1 MSILFL
7 KIFLST
13 FFLTVIFEK
22 LGHTP
27 HLLDHPIKRSA
38 HSYPIPSG
46 GGAVVVIVFLVVAT
60 SLFLNDRIPVNEYHA
75 LMGGSLIAVLGF
87 ADDVSSLSLWVRLP
101 TQFVAA
107 FWVVYSLGGVPSI
120 DFSFFQLSNSE
131 ILILLGVLA
140 LIWLLNLYNFMDGAD
155 GLAGTELIFVTSM
168 SLVFAIIAGDNL
180 VALISAIL
188 ISSIS
193 GFPSV
198 VILLIS
204 GLFIGR
210 SGLGLVEPLDL
221 GQGLETIVG
230 LLVCLVL
237 FEGGLNLKLPEG
249 NIRNTVLRISLIR
262 LFISLS
268 AGIFI
273 AHWLAG
279 LSWPVA
285 GVYSAIVLATGPTVV
300 SPLVDQIKLVSP
312 LSEVLKAEG
321 LVLEPIGAVLA
332 LLLLELILGDLHGI
346 KEVFIAL
353 MQRLG
358 GGVLIGISS
367 GWLLSEILKKIKNET
382 SFGIELQVTLG
393 FIFLVYGICEYIL
406 PESGLPASVAAGF
419 IVGKREIIDKERLDN
434 LIGELAQ
441 LAITVLFPL
450 LASDVS
456 WGELSP
462 LGWGG
467 IICVLMLMI
476 IVRPI
481 SISLATMGGELDV
494 KQRVFLSWL
503 APRGIVTAAVASLF
517 SIRLEQAGVLGAGRL
532 QGLVFLTILMTV
544 GIQGLTARPL
554 ANFLNLI
561 DKEI

>member
-1 MSILFL
+1 M
-7 KIFLST
+7 T
-13 FFLTVIFEK
+13 PER
-22 LGHTP
+22 LG
-27 HLLDHPIKRSA
+27 LLWGI
-38 HSYPIPSG
+38 
-46 GGAVVVIVFLVVAT
+46 T
-60 SLFLNDRIPVNEYHA
+60 
-75 LMGGSLIAVLGF
+75 
-87 ADDVSSLSLWVRLP
+87 
-101 TQFVAA
+101 
-107 FWVVYSLGGVPSI
+107 
-120 DFSFFQLSNSE
+120 
-131 ILILLGVLA
+131 
-140 LIWLLNLYNFMDGAD
+140 
-155 GLAGTELIFVTSM
+155 
-168 SLVFAIIAGDNL
+168 VFAGAFARL
-180 VALISAIL
+180 F
-188 ISSIS
+188 SSFT

-198 VILLIS
+198 VILLLS

-249 NIRNTVLRISLIR
+249 SIRNTVLKISLVR

-279 LSWPVA
+279 LSWQVA
-285 GVYSAIVLATGPTVV
+285 GIYSAIVLATGPTVV
-300 SPLVDQIKLVSP
+300 SPLVEQIKLASP

-321 LVLEPIGAVLA
+321 LLLEPIGAVLA
-332 LLLLELILGDLHGI
+332 LLLLELTLGDLRGI
-346 KEVFIAL
+346 NDVFIAL

-358 GGVLIGISS
+358 GGVLIGLSA
-367 GWLLSEILKKIKNET
+367 GWLLSEILKKIKNEA

-393 FIFLVYGICEYIL
+393 FIFLVYGICEYFL

-419 IVGKREIIDKERLDN
+419 IVGKREVIDKERLDN

-450 LASDVS
+450 LAADVS

-467 IICVLMLMI
+467 VVCVFMLMV

-481 SISLATMGGELDV
+481 SIWIATIGRELNLKEKIFLA
-494 KQRVFLSWL
+494 WL

-517 SIRLEQAGVLGAGRL
+517 SIRLEQAGILGAGRL

-544 GIQGLTARPL
+544 GIQGLSAKPL
-554 ANFLNLI
+554 ANRLELEQKNNLG
-561 DKEI
+561 

>member
-1 MSILFL
+1 M
-7 KIFLST
+7 T
-13 FFLTVIFEK
+13 PER
-22 LGHTP
+22 LG
-27 HLLDHPIKRSA
+27 LLWGI
-38 HSYPIPSG
+38 
-46 GGAVVVIVFLVVAT
+46 T
-60 SLFLNDRIPVNEYHA
+60 
-75 LMGGSLIAVLGF
+75 
-87 ADDVSSLSLWVRLP
+87 
-101 TQFVAA
+101 
-107 FWVVYSLGGVPSI
+107 
-120 DFSFFQLSNSE
+120 
-131 ILILLGVLA
+131 
-140 LIWLLNLYNFMDGAD
+140 
-155 GLAGTELIFVTSM
+155 
-168 SLVFAIIAGDNL
+168 VFAGAFARL
-180 VALISAIL
+180 F
-188 ISSIS
+188 SSFT

-198 VILLIS
+198 VILLLS

-249 NIRNTVLRISLIR
+249 NIRNTVLKISLVR

-279 LSWPVA
+279 LSWQVA
-285 GVYSAIVLATGPTVV
+285 GIYSAIVLATGPTVV
-300 SPLVDQIKLVSP
+300 SPLVEQIKLASP

-321 LVLEPIGAVLA
+321 LLLEPIGAVLA
-332 LLLLELILGDLHGI
+332 LLLLELTLGDLRGI
-346 KEVFIAL
+346 NDVFIAL

-358 GGVLIGISS
+358 GGVLIGLSA
-367 GWLLSEILKKIKNET
+367 GWLLSEILKKIKNEA

-393 FIFLVYGICEYIL
+393 FIFLVYGICEYFL

-419 IVGKREIIDKERLDN
+419 IVGKREVIDKERLDN

-450 LASDVS
+450 LAADVS

-467 IICVLMLMI
+467 VVCVFMLMV

-481 SISLATMGGELDV
+481 SIWIATIGRELNLKEKIFLA
-494 KQRVFLSWL
+494 WL

-517 SIRLEQAGVLGAGRL
+517 SIRLEQAGILGAGRL

-544 GIQGLTARPL
+544 GIQGLSAKPL
-554 ANFLNLI
+554 ANRLELGQKNNF
-561 DKEI
+561 D

>member
-1 MSILFL
+1 M
-7 KIFLST
+7 T
-13 FFLTVIFEK
+13 PER
-22 LGHTP
+22 LG
-27 HLLDHPIKRSA
+27 LLWGI
-38 HSYPIPSG
+38 
-46 GGAVVVIVFLVVAT
+46 T
-60 SLFLNDRIPVNEYHA
+60 
-75 LMGGSLIAVLGF
+75 
-87 ADDVSSLSLWVRLP
+87 
-101 TQFVAA
+101 
-107 FWVVYSLGGVPSI
+107 
-120 DFSFFQLSNSE
+120 
-131 ILILLGVLA
+131 
-140 LIWLLNLYNFMDGAD
+140 
-155 GLAGTELIFVTSM
+155 
-168 SLVFAIIAGDNL
+168 VFAGACARL
-180 VALISAIL
+180 F
-188 ISSIS
+188 SSFT

-198 VILLIS
+198 VILLLS

-249 NIRNTVLRISLIR
+249 NIRNTVLKISLVRI
-262 LFISLS
+262 FISLS

-279 LSWPVA
+279 LSWQVA
-285 GVYSAIVLATGPTVV
+285 GIYSAIVLATGPTVV
-300 SPLVDQIKLVSP
+300 SPLVEQIKLASP

-321 LVLEPIGAVLA
+321 LLLEPIGAVLA
-332 LLLLELILGDLHGI
+332 LLLLELTLGDLRGI
-346 KEVFIAL
+346 NDVFIAL

-358 GGVLIGISS
+358 GGVLIGLSA
-367 GWLLSEILKKIKNET
+367 GWLLSEILKKIKNEA

-393 FIFLVYGICEYIL
+393 FIFLVYGICEYFL

-419 IVGKREIIDKERLDN
+419 IVGKREVIDKERLDN

-450 LASDVS
+450 LAADVS

-467 IICVLMLMI
+467 VVCVFMLMV

-481 SISLATMGGELDV
+481 SIWIATMGRDLNLKE
-494 KQRVFLSWL
+494 KIFLAWL

-517 SIRLEQAGVLGAGRL
+517 SIRLEQAGILGAGRL

-544 GIQGLTARPL
+544 GIQGLSAKPL
-554 ANFLNLI
+554 ANRLELGQ
-561 DKEI
+561 KK

>member
-1 MSILFL
+1 M
-7 KIFLST
+7 T
-13 FFLTVIFEK
+13 PER
-22 LGHTP
+22 LG
-27 HLLDHPIKRSA
+27 LLWGI
-38 HSYPIPSG
+38 
-46 GGAVVVIVFLVVAT
+46 T
-60 SLFLNDRIPVNEYHA
+60 
-75 LMGGSLIAVLGF
+75 
-87 ADDVSSLSLWVRLP
+87 
-101 TQFVAA
+101 
-107 FWVVYSLGGVPSI
+107 
-120 DFSFFQLSNSE
+120 
-131 ILILLGVLA
+131 
-140 LIWLLNLYNFMDGAD
+140 
-155 GLAGTELIFVTSM
+155 
-168 SLVFAIIAGDNL
+168 VFAGACARL
-180 VALISAIL
+180 F
-188 ISSIS
+188 SSFT

-198 VILLIS
+198 VILLLS

-249 NIRNTVLRISLIR
+249 NIRNTVLKISLVR

-279 LSWPVA
+279 LSWQVA
-285 GVYSAIVLATGPTVV
+285 GIYSAIVLATGPTVV
-300 SPLVDQIKLVSP
+300 SPLVEQIKLASP

-321 LVLEPIGAVLA
+321 LLLEPIGAVLA
-332 LLLLELILGDLHGI
+332 LLLLELTLGDLRGI
-346 KEVFIAL
+346 NDVFIAL

-358 GGVLIGISS
+358 GGVLIGLSA
-367 GWLLSEILKKIKNET
+367 GWLLSEILKKIKNEA

-393 FIFLVYGICEYIL
+393 FIFLVYGICEYFL

-419 IVGKREIIDKERLDN
+419 IVGKREVIDKERLDN

-450 LASDVS
+450 LAADVS

-467 IICVLMLMI
+467 VVCVFMLMV

-481 SISLATMGGELDV
+481 SIWIATIGRDLNLKEKIFLA
-494 KQRVFLSWL
+494 WL

-517 SIRLEQAGVLGAGRL
+517 SIRLEQAGILGAGRL

-544 GIQGLTARPL
+544 GIQGLSAKPL
-554 ANFLNLI
+554 ANRLELGQ
-561 DKEI
+561 KK

>member
-1 MSILFL
+1 M
-7 KIFLST
+7 T
-13 FFLTVIFEK
+13 PER
-22 LGHTP
+22 LG
-27 HLLDHPIKRSA
+27 LLWGI
-38 HSYPIPSG
+38 
-46 GGAVVVIVFLVVAT
+46 T
-60 SLFLNDRIPVNEYHA
+60 
-75 LMGGSLIAVLGF
+75 
-87 ADDVSSLSLWVRLP
+87 
-101 TQFVAA
+101 
-107 FWVVYSLGGVPSI
+107 
-120 DFSFFQLSNSE
+120 
-131 ILILLGVLA
+131 
-140 LIWLLNLYNFMDGAD
+140 
-155 GLAGTELIFVTSM
+155 
-168 SLVFAIIAGDNL
+168 VFAGACARL
-180 VALISAIL
+180 F
-188 ISSIS
+188 SSFT

-198 VILLIS
+198 VILLLS

-249 NIRNTVLRISLIR
+249 NIRNTVLKISLVR

-273 AHWLAG
+273 AHLLAG
-279 LSWPVA
+279 LSWQVA
-285 GVYSAIVLATGPTVV
+285 GIYSAIVLATGPTVV
-300 SPLVDQIKLVSP
+300 TPLVEQIKLASP

-321 LVLEPIGAVLA
+321 LLLEPIGAVLA
-332 LLLLELILGDLHGI
+332 LLLLELALGDLRGI
-346 KEVFIAL
+346 NDVFIAL

-358 GGVLIGISS
+358 GGVLIGLSA
-367 GWLLSEILKKIKNET
+367 GWLLSEILKKIKNEA
-382 SFGIELQVTLG
+382 SFGTELQVTLG
-393 FIFLVYGICEYIL
+393 FIFLVYGICEYFL

-419 IVGKREIIDKERLDN
+419 IVGKRQVIDKERLDN

-450 LASDVS
+450 LAADVS

-467 IICVLMLMI
+467 VVCVFMLMV

-481 SISLATMGGELDV
+481 SIWIATMGRDLNLKE
-494 KQRVFLSWL
+494 KIFLAWL

-517 SIRLEQAGVLGAGRL
+517 SIRLEQAGILGAGRL

-544 GIQGLTARPL
+544 GIQGLSAKPL
-554 ANFLNLI
+554 ANRLELGQKNNF
-561 DKEI
+561 D

>member
-1 MSILFL
+1 M
-7 KIFLST
+7 T
-13 FFLTVIFEK
+13 PER
-22 LGHTP
+22 LG
-27 HLLDHPIKRSA
+27 LLWGI
-38 HSYPIPSG
+38 
-46 GGAVVVIVFLVVAT
+46 T
-60 SLFLNDRIPVNEYHA
+60 
-75 LMGGSLIAVLGF
+75 
-87 ADDVSSLSLWVRLP
+87 
-101 TQFVAA
+101 
-107 FWVVYSLGGVPSI
+107 
-120 DFSFFQLSNSE
+120 
-131 ILILLGVLA
+131 
-140 LIWLLNLYNFMDGAD
+140 
-155 GLAGTELIFVTSM
+155 
-168 SLVFAIIAGDNL
+168 VFAGAC
-180 VALISAIL
+180 ARL
-188 ISSIS
+188 ISSFS

-210 SGLGLVEPLDL
+210 SGFGLVEPLDL

-367 GWLLSEILKKIKNET
+367 GWLLSEILKKIKNEA

-441 LAITVLFPL
+441 LSITVLFPL

-494 KQRVFLSWL
+494 KQKVFLSWL

-532 QGLVFLTILMTV
+532 QGLVFLTISMTV

-561 DKEI
+561 EKEI

>member
-1 MSILFL
+1 M
-7 KIFLST
+7 T
-13 FFLTVIFEK
+13 PER
-22 LGHTP
+22 LG
-27 HLLDHPIKRSA
+27 LLWGI
-38 HSYPIPSG
+38 
-46 GGAVVVIVFLVVAT
+46 T
-60 SLFLNDRIPVNEYHA
+60 
-75 LMGGSLIAVLGF
+75 
-87 ADDVSSLSLWVRLP
+87 
-101 TQFVAA
+101 
-107 FWVVYSLGGVPSI
+107 
-120 DFSFFQLSNSE
+120 
-131 ILILLGVLA
+131 
-140 LIWLLNLYNFMDGAD
+140 
-155 GLAGTELIFVTSM
+155 
-168 SLVFAIIAGDNL
+168 VFAGAC
-180 VALISAIL
+180 ARL
-188 ISSIS
+188 ISSVS

-393 FIFLVYGICEYIL
+393 VIFLVYGICEYIL

-467 IICVLMLMI
+467 IICVLMLML

-481 SISLATMGGELDV
+481 SISLATMGGELDL
-494 KQRVFLSWL
+494 KQRLFLSWL

-554 ANFLNLI
+554 ASFLNLT

>member
-1 MSILFL
+1 MTPERLGLLWGI
-7 KIFLST
+7 
-13 FFLTVIFEK
+13 TVF
-22 LGHTP
+22 
-27 HLLDHPIKRSA
+27 
-38 HSYPIPSG
+38 SG
-46 GGAVVVIVFLVVAT
+46 A
-60 SLFLNDRIPVNEYHA
+60 
-75 LMGGSLIAVLGF
+75 F
-87 ADDVSSLSLWVRLP
+87 AR
-101 TQFVAA
+101 
-107 FWVVYSLGGVPSI
+107 
-120 DFSFFQLSNSE
+120 
-131 ILILLGVLA
+131 
-140 LIWLLNLYNFMDGAD
+140 
-155 GLAGTELIFVTSM
+155 
-168 SLVFAIIAGDNL
+168 
-180 VALISAIL
+180 L

-198 VILLIS
+198 VILLLS

-221 GQGLETIVG
+221 GEGLETIVG

-249 NIRNTVLRISLIR
+249 NIRNTVLKISLIR
-262 LFISLS
+262 LLISLS
-268 AGIFI
+268 AGIII

-279 LSWPVA
+279 LSWQVA

-300 SPLVDQIKLVSP
+300 SPLVEQIKLSSP

-332 LLLLELILGDLHGI
+332 LLLLEFILGDLHGI
-346 KEVFIAL
+346 QEVFIAL

-358 GGVLIGISS
+358 GGILIGLSS
-367 GWLLSEILKKIKNET
+367 GWLLSEILKKIKNEA

-393 FIFLVYGICEYIL
+393 FIFLVYGICEYFL
-406 PESGLPASVAAGF
+406 PESGLPASVASGF
-419 IVGKREIIDKERLDN
+419 IVGKREIIDKEKLDN

-467 IICVLMLMI
+467 LVCVFMMMV

-481 SISLATMGGELDV
+481 SISIATIGRDLELKEKIFLA
-494 KQRVFLSWL
+494 WL

-554 ANFLNLI
+554 ANFLGLTEKKI
-561 DKEI
+561 

>member
-1 MSILFL
+1 M
-7 KIFLST
+7 T
-13 FFLTVIFEK
+13 PER
-22 LGHTP
+22 LG
-27 HLLDHPIKRSA
+27 LLWGI
-38 HSYPIPSG
+38 
-46 GGAVVVIVFLVVAT
+46 T
-60 SLFLNDRIPVNEYHA
+60 
-75 LMGGSLIAVLGF
+75 
-87 ADDVSSLSLWVRLP
+87 
-101 TQFVAA
+101 
-107 FWVVYSLGGVPSI
+107 
-120 DFSFFQLSNSE
+120 
-131 ILILLGVLA
+131 
-140 LIWLLNLYNFMDGAD
+140 
-155 GLAGTELIFVTSM
+155 
-168 SLVFAIIAGDNL
+168 VFAGACARL
-180 VALISAIL
+180 F
-188 ISSIS
+188 SSFT

-198 VILLIS
+198 VILLLS

-249 NIRNTVLRISLIR
+249 NIRNTVLKISLVR

-268 AGIFI
+268 VGIFI

-279 LSWPVA
+279 LSWQVA
-285 GVYSAIVLATGPTVV
+285 GIYSAIVLATGPTVV
-300 SPLVDQIKLVSP
+300 SPLVEQIKLASP

-321 LVLEPIGAVLA
+321 LLLEPIGAVLA
-332 LLLLELILGDLHGI
+332 LLLLELTLGDLRGI
-346 KEVFIAL
+346 NDVFIAL

-358 GGVLIGISS
+358 GGVFIGLSA
-367 GWLLSEILKKIKNET
+367 GWLLSEIFKKIKTEA

-393 FIFLVYGICEYIL
+393 FIFLVYGICEYFL

-419 IVGKREIIDKERLDN
+419 VVGKREVVDKERLDN

-450 LASDVS
+450 LAADVS

-467 IICVLMLMI
+467 VVCVLMLMV

-481 SISLATMGGELDV
+481 SIWIATTGRELNFKEKIFLA
-494 KQRVFLSWL
+494 WL

-517 SIRLEQAGVLGAGRL
+517 SIRLEQAGILGAGRL

-544 GIQGLTARPL
+544 GIQGLSAKPL
-554 ANFLNLI
+554 ANRLELGQKNNS
-561 DKEI
+561 D

>member
-1 MSILFL
+1 MTPERLGLLWGI
-7 KIFLST
+7 
-13 FFLTVIFEK
+13 TVF
-22 LGHTP
+22 
-27 HLLDHPIKRSA
+27 
-38 HSYPIPSG
+38 SG
-46 GGAVVVIVFLVVAT
+46 A
-60 SLFLNDRIPVNEYHA
+60 
-75 LMGGSLIAVLGF
+75 IA
-87 ADDVSSLSLWVRLP
+87 R
-101 TQFVAA
+101 
-107 FWVVYSLGGVPSI
+107 
-120 DFSFFQLSNSE
+120 
-131 ILILLGVLA
+131 
-140 LIWLLNLYNFMDGAD
+140 
-155 GLAGTELIFVTSM
+155 
-168 SLVFAIIAGDNL
+168 
-180 VALISAIL
+180 L
-188 ISSIS
+188 ISSVS

-198 VILLIS
+198 VILLLS

-300 SPLVDQIKLVSP
+300 SPLVDQIKLISP

-367 GWLLSEILKKIKNET
+367 GWLLSEILKKIKNEA

-419 IVGKREIIDKERLDN
+419 IVGKREIIDKKKLDD

-494 KQRVFLSWL
+494 KQRLFLSWL

-532 QGLVFLTILMTV
+532 QGLVFLTILLTV

-561 DKEI
+561 DKEM

>member
-1 MSILFL
+1 M
-7 KIFLST
+7 T
-13 FFLTVIFEK
+13 PER
-22 LGHTP
+22 LG
-27 HLLDHPIKRSA
+27 LLWGI
-38 HSYPIPSG
+38 
-46 GGAVVVIVFLVVAT
+46 T
-60 SLFLNDRIPVNEYHA
+60 
-75 LMGGSLIAVLGF
+75 
-87 ADDVSSLSLWVRLP
+87 
-101 TQFVAA
+101 
-107 FWVVYSLGGVPSI
+107 
-120 DFSFFQLSNSE
+120 
-131 ILILLGVLA
+131 
-140 LIWLLNLYNFMDGAD
+140 
-155 GLAGTELIFVTSM
+155 
-168 SLVFAIIAGDNL
+168 VFAGACARL
-180 VALISAIL
+180 F
-188 ISSIS
+188 SSFT

-198 VILLIS
+198 VILLLS
-204 GLFIGR
+204 GLLIGR

-249 NIRNTVLRISLIR
+249 NIRNTVLKISLVR

-279 LSWPVA
+279 LSWQVA
-285 GVYSAIVLATGPTVV
+285 GIYSAIVLATGPTVV
-300 SPLVDQIKLVSP
+300 SPLVEQIKLASP

-321 LVLEPIGAVLA
+321 LLLEPIGAVLA
-332 LLLLELILGDLHGI
+332 LLLLELTLGDLRGI
-346 KEVFIAL
+346 NDVFIAL

-358 GGVLIGISS
+358 GGVLIGLSA
-367 GWLLSEILKKIKNET
+367 GWLLSETLKKLKNEA

-393 FIFLVYGICEYIL
+393 FIFLVYGICEYFL

-419 IVGKREIIDKERLDN
+419 IVGKREVIDKERLDN

-450 LASDVS
+450 LAADVS

-467 IICVLMLMI
+467 VVCVFMLMV

-481 SISLATMGGELDV
+481 SIWIATMGRDLDL
-494 KQRVFLSWL
+494 KEKIFLAWL

-517 SIRLEQAGVLGAGRL
+517 SIRLEQAGILGAGRL

-544 GIQGLTARPL
+544 GIQGLSAKPL
-554 ANFLNLI
+554 VNRLKLSQKNNF
-561 DKEI
+561 D

>member
-1 MSILFL
+1 M
-7 KIFLST
+7 
-13 FFLTVIFEK
+13 
-22 LGHTP
+22 TP
-27 HLLDHPIKRSA
+27 
-38 HSYPIPSG
+38 
-46 GGAVVVIVFLVVAT
+46 
-60 SLFLNDRIPVNEYHA
+60 E
-75 LMGGSLIAVLGF
+75 
-87 ADDVSSLSLWVRLP
+87 
-101 TQFVAA
+101 
-107 FWVVYSLGGVPSI
+107 SLG
-120 DFSFFQLSNSE
+120 
-131 ILILLGVLA
+131 LLWG
-140 LIWLLNLYNFMDGAD
+140 I
-155 GLAGTELIFVTSM
+155 T
-168 SLVFAIIAGDNL
+168 VFAGAC
-180 VALISAIL
+180 ARL

-198 VILLIS
+198 VILLLS

-210 SGLGLVEPLDL
+210 SGLGFVEPLDL

-249 NIRNTVLRISLIR
+249 SIRNTVLKISLIR

-332 LLLLELILGDLHGI
+332 LLLLEFILGDLHGI

-358 GGVLIGISS
+358 GGVLIGLST
-367 GWLLSEILKKIKNET
+367 GWLLSEILKKIKNEA

-393 FIFLVYGICEYIL
+393 FIFLIYGICEYFL

-419 IVGKREIIDKERLDN
+419 VVGKREIIDKERLDN

-467 IICVLMLMI
+467 IICVLMLML

-481 SISLATMGGELDV
+481 SISFATMGRELDI
-494 KQRVFLSWL
+494 KQRVFLAWL

-554 ANFLNLI
+554 ANFLDLI
-561 DKEI
+561 EKKV

>member
-1 MSILFL
+1 MTPERLGLLWGITVFSGACARLF
-7 KIFLST
+7 
-13 FFLTVIFEK
+13 
-22 LGHTP
+22 
-27 HLLDHPIKRSA
+27 
-38 HSYPIPSG
+38 
-46 GGAVVVIVFLVVAT
+46 
-60 SLFLNDRIPVNEYHA
+60 
-75 LMGGSLIAVLGF
+75 
-87 ADDVSSLSLWVRLP
+87 SSF
-101 TQFVAA
+101 T
-107 FWVVYSLGGVPSI
+107 
-120 DFSFFQLSNSE
+120 
-131 ILILLGVLA
+131 
-140 LIWLLNLYNFMDGAD
+140 
-155 GLAGTELIFVTSM
+155 
-168 SLVFAIIAGDNL
+168 
-180 VALISAIL
+180 
-188 ISSIS
+188 

-198 VILLIS
+198 VILLLS
-204 GLFIGR
+204 GLFVGR

-249 NIRNTVLRISLIR
+249 NIRNTVLKISLVR

-279 LSWPVA
+279 LSWQVA
-285 GVYSAIVLATGPTVV
+285 GIYSAIVLATGPTVV
-300 SPLVDQIKLVSP
+300 SPLVEQIKLASP

-321 LVLEPIGAVLA
+321 LLLEPIGAVLA
-332 LLLLELILGDLHGI
+332 LLLLELTLGDLRGI
-346 KEVFIAL
+346 NDVFIAL

-358 GGVLIGISS
+358 GGVLIGLSA
-367 GWLLSEILKKIKNET
+367 GWLLSEILKKIKNEA

-393 FIFLVYGICEYIL
+393 FIFLVYGICEYFL

-419 IVGKREIIDKERLDN
+419 IVGKREVIDKERLDN

-450 LASDVS
+450 LAADVS

-467 IICVLMLMI
+467 VVCVFMLMV

-481 SISLATMGGELDV
+481 SIWIATMGRELNL
-494 KQRVFLSWL
+494 KEKIFLAWL

-517 SIRLEQAGVLGAGRL
+517 SIRLEQAGILGAGRL

-544 GIQGLTARPL
+544 GIQGLSAKPL
-554 ANFLNLI
+554 VNRLKLGQKNNF
-561 DKEI
+561 D

>member
-1 MSILFL
+1 M
-7 KIFLST
+7 T
-13 FFLTVIFEK
+13 PER
-22 LGHTP
+22 LG
-27 HLLDHPIKRSA
+27 LLWGI
-38 HSYPIPSG
+38 
-46 GGAVVVIVFLVVAT
+46 T
-60 SLFLNDRIPVNEYHA
+60 
-75 LMGGSLIAVLGF
+75 
-87 ADDVSSLSLWVRLP
+87 
-101 TQFVAA
+101 
-107 FWVVYSLGGVPSI
+107 
-120 DFSFFQLSNSE
+120 
-131 ILILLGVLA
+131 
-140 LIWLLNLYNFMDGAD
+140 
-155 GLAGTELIFVTSM
+155 
-168 SLVFAIIAGDNL
+168 VFAGAC
-180 VALISAIL
+180 ARL
-188 ISSIS
+188 ISSVS

-367 GWLLSEILKKIKNET
+367 GWLLSEILKKIKNEA

-517 SIRLEQAGVLGAGRL
+517 SIRLEQAGVLGAGRF

>member
-1 MSILFL
+1 M
-7 KIFLST
+7 T
-13 FFLTVIFEK
+13 PER
-22 LGHTP
+22 LG
-27 HLLDHPIKRSA
+27 LLWGI
-38 HSYPIPSG
+38 
-46 GGAVVVIVFLVVAT
+46 T
-60 SLFLNDRIPVNEYHA
+60 
-75 LMGGSLIAVLGF
+75 
-87 ADDVSSLSLWVRLP
+87 
-101 TQFVAA
+101 
-107 FWVVYSLGGVPSI
+107 
-120 DFSFFQLSNSE
+120 
-131 ILILLGVLA
+131 
-140 LIWLLNLYNFMDGAD
+140 
-155 GLAGTELIFVTSM
+155 
-168 SLVFAIIAGDNL
+168 VFAGACARL
-180 VALISAIL
+180 F
-188 ISSIS
+188 SSFT

-198 VILLIS
+198 VILLLS

-249 NIRNTVLRISLIR
+249 NIRNTVLKISLVR

-279 LSWPVA
+279 LSWQVA
-285 GVYSAIVLATGPTVV
+285 GIYSAIVLATGPTVV
-300 SPLVDQIKLVSP
+300 SPLVEQIKLASP

-321 LVLEPIGAVLA
+321 LLLEPIGAVLA
-332 LLLLELILGDLHGI
+332 LLLLELTLGDLRGI
-346 KEVFIAL
+346 NDVFIAL

-358 GGVLIGISS
+358 GGVLIGLSA
-367 GWLLSEILKKIKNET
+367 GWLLSEILKKIKNEA

-393 FIFLVYGICEYIL
+393 FIFLVYGICEYFL

-419 IVGKREIIDKERLDN
+419 IVGKREVIDKERLDN

-450 LASDVS
+450 LAADVS

-467 IICVLMLMI
+467 VVCVFMLMV

-481 SISLATMGGELDV
+481 SIWIATMGRDLNLKE
-494 KQRVFLSWL
+494 KIFLAWL

-517 SIRLEQAGVLGAGRL
+517 SIRLEQAGILGAGRL

-544 GIQGLTARPL
+544 GIQGLSAKPL
-554 ANFLNLI
+554 ANSLELGQKNNL
-561 DKEI
+561 D

>member
-1 MSILFL
+1 M
-7 KIFLST
+7 T
-13 FFLTVIFEK
+13 PER
-22 LGHTP
+22 LG
-27 HLLDHPIKRSA
+27 LLWGI
-38 HSYPIPSG
+38 
-46 GGAVVVIVFLVVAT
+46 T
-60 SLFLNDRIPVNEYHA
+60 
-75 LMGGSLIAVLGF
+75 
-87 ADDVSSLSLWVRLP
+87 
-101 TQFVAA
+101 
-107 FWVVYSLGGVPSI
+107 
-120 DFSFFQLSNSE
+120 
-131 ILILLGVLA
+131 
-140 LIWLLNLYNFMDGAD
+140 
-155 GLAGTELIFVTSM
+155 
-168 SLVFAIIAGDNL
+168 VFAGACARL
-180 VALISAIL
+180 F
-188 ISSIS
+188 SSFT

-198 VILLIS
+198 VILLLS

-249 NIRNTVLRISLIR
+249 NIRNTVLKISLVR

-279 LSWPVA
+279 LSWQVA
-285 GVYSAIVLATGPTVV
+285 GIYSAIVLATGPTVV
-300 SPLVDQIKLVSP
+300 SPLVEQIKLASP

-321 LVLEPIGAVLA
+321 LLLEPIGAVLA
-332 LLLLELILGDLHGI
+332 LLLLELTLGDLRGI
-346 KEVFIAL
+346 NDVFIAL

-358 GGVLIGISS
+358 GGVLIGLSA
-367 GWLLSEILKKIKNET
+367 GWLLSEILKKIKNEA

-393 FIFLVYGICEYIL
+393 FIFLVYGICEYFL

-419 IVGKREIIDKERLDN
+419 IVGKREVIDKERLDN

-450 LASDVS
+450 LAADVS

-467 IICVLMLMI
+467 VVCVFMLMV

-481 SISLATMGGELDV
+481 SIWIATIGRDLNLKEKIFLA
-494 KQRVFLSWL
+494 WL

-517 SIRLEQAGVLGAGRL
+517 SIRLEQAGILGAGRL

-544 GIQGLTARPL
+544 GIQGLSAKPL
-554 ANFLNLI
+554 ANRLELGQKNNL
-561 DKEI
+561 D

>member
-1 MSILFL
+1 M
-7 KIFLST
+7 T
-13 FFLTVIFEK
+13 PER
-22 LGHTP
+22 LG
-27 HLLDHPIKRSA
+27 LLWGI
-38 HSYPIPSG
+38 
-46 GGAVVVIVFLVVAT
+46 T
-60 SLFLNDRIPVNEYHA
+60 
-75 LMGGSLIAVLGF
+75 
-87 ADDVSSLSLWVRLP
+87 
-101 TQFVAA
+101 
-107 FWVVYSLGGVPSI
+107 
-120 DFSFFQLSNSE
+120 
-131 ILILLGVLA
+131 
-140 LIWLLNLYNFMDGAD
+140 
-155 GLAGTELIFVTSM
+155 
-168 SLVFAIIAGDNL
+168 VFAGACARL
-180 VALISAIL
+180 F
-188 ISSIS
+188 SSFT

-198 VILLIS
+198 VILLLS
-204 GLFIGR
+204 GLLIGR

-249 NIRNTVLRISLIR
+249 NIRNTVLKISLVR

-279 LSWPVA
+279 LSWKVA
-285 GVYSAIVLATGPTVV
+285 GIYSAIVLATGPTVV
-300 SPLVDQIKLVSP
+300 SPLVEQIKLASP

-321 LVLEPIGAVLA
+321 LLLEPIGAVLA
-332 LLLLELILGDLHGI
+332 LLLLELTLGDLRGI
-346 KEVFIAL
+346 NDVFIAL

-358 GGVLIGISS
+358 GGVLIGLSA
-367 GWLLSEILKKIKNET
+367 GWLLSEILKKIKNEA

-393 FIFLVYGICEYIL
+393 FIFLVYGICEYFL

-419 IVGKREIIDKERLDN
+419 IVGKREVIDKERLDN

-450 LASDVS
+450 LAADVS

-467 IICVLMLMI
+467 VVCVFMLMV

-481 SISLATMGGELDV
+481 SIWIATTGRELNL
-494 KQRVFLSWL
+494 KEKIFLDWL

-517 SIRLEQAGVLGAGRL
+517 SIRLEQAGILGAGRL
-532 QGLVFLTILMTV
+532 QGLVFLTILLTV
-544 GIQGLTARPL
+544 GIQGLSAKPL
-554 ANFLNLI
+554 ANRLELGQKNNL
-561 DKEI
+561 D

>member
-1 MSILFL
+1 M
-7 KIFLST
+7 T
-13 FFLTVIFEK
+13 PER
-22 LGHTP
+22 LG
-27 HLLDHPIKRSA
+27 LLWGI
-38 HSYPIPSG
+38 
-46 GGAVVVIVFLVVAT
+46 T
-60 SLFLNDRIPVNEYHA
+60 
-75 LMGGSLIAVLGF
+75 
-87 ADDVSSLSLWVRLP
+87 
-101 TQFVAA
+101 
-107 FWVVYSLGGVPSI
+107 
-120 DFSFFQLSNSE
+120 
-131 ILILLGVLA
+131 
-140 LIWLLNLYNFMDGAD
+140 
-155 GLAGTELIFVTSM
+155 
-168 SLVFAIIAGDNL
+168 VFAGACARL
-180 VALISAIL
+180 F
-188 ISSIS
+188 SSFT

-198 VILLIS
+198 VILLLS
-204 GLFIGR
+204 GLLIGR

-249 NIRNTVLRISLIR
+249 NIRNTVLKISLVR

-279 LSWPVA
+279 LSWQVA
-285 GVYSAIVLATGPTVV
+285 GIYSAIVLATGPTVV
-300 SPLVDQIKLVSP
+300 SPLVEQIKLASP

-321 LVLEPIGAVLA
+321 LLLEPIGAVLA
-332 LLLLELILGDLHGI
+332 LLLLELTLGDLRGI
-346 KEVFIAL
+346 NDVFIAL

-358 GGVLIGISS
+358 GGVLIGLSA
-367 GWLLSEILKKIKNET
+367 GWLLSEILKKIKNEA

-393 FIFLVYGICEYIL
+393 FIFLVYGICEYFL

-419 IVGKREIIDKERLDN
+419 IVGKREVIDKERLDN

-450 LASDVS
+450 LAADVS
-456 WGELSP
+456 WAELSP

-467 IICVLMLMI
+467 VVCVFMLMV

-481 SISLATMGGELDV
+481 SIWIATLGRELNLKEKIFLA
-494 KQRVFLSWL
+494 WL

-517 SIRLEQAGVLGAGRL
+517 SIRLEQAGILGAGRL

-544 GIQGLTARPL
+544 GIQGLSAKPL
-554 ANFLNLI
+554 VNRLELGQKNNF
-561 DKEI
+561 D

>member
-1 MSILFL
+1 MTPERLGLLWGI
-7 KIFLST
+7 
-13 FFLTVIFEK
+13 TVF
-22 LGHTP
+22 
-27 HLLDHPIKRSA
+27 
-38 HSYPIPSG
+38 SG
-46 GGAVVVIVFLVVAT
+46 A
-60 SLFLNDRIPVNEYHA
+60 
-75 LMGGSLIAVLGF
+75 F
-87 ADDVSSLSLWVRLP
+87 AR
-101 TQFVAA
+101 
-107 FWVVYSLGGVPSI
+107 
-120 DFSFFQLSNSE
+120 
-131 ILILLGVLA
+131 
-140 LIWLLNLYNFMDGAD
+140 
-155 GLAGTELIFVTSM
+155 
-168 SLVFAIIAGDNL
+168 
-180 VALISAIL
+180 L

-198 VILLIS
+198 VILLLS

-249 NIRNTVLRISLIR
+249 NIRNTVLKISLTR
-262 LFISLS
+262 LLISLS
-268 AGIFI
+268 AGIII

-279 LSWPVA
+279 LSWQVA

-300 SPLVDQIKLVSP
+300 SPLVEQIKLSSP

-332 LLLLELILGDLHGI
+332 LLLLEFILGDLHGI
-346 KEVFIAL
+346 QEVFIAL

-358 GGVLIGISS
+358 GGILIGLSS
-367 GWLLSEILKKIKNET
+367 GWLLSEILKKIKNEA
-382 SFGIELQVTLG
+382 SFGTELQVTLG
-393 FIFLVYGICEYIL
+393 FIFLVYGICEYFL
-406 PESGLPASVAAGF
+406 PESGLPASVASGF
-419 IVGKREIIDKERLDN
+419 IVGKREIIDKEKLDN

-467 IICVLMLMI
+467 LVCVFMMMV

-481 SISLATMGGELDV
+481 SISIATIGKDLELNEKIFLA
-494 KQRVFLSWL
+494 WL

-554 ANFLNLI
+554 ANFLGLTEKKI
-561 DKEI
+561 

>member
-1 MSILFL
+1 M
-7 KIFLST
+7 T
-13 FFLTVIFEK
+13 PER
-22 LGHTP
+22 LG
-27 HLLDHPIKRSA
+27 LL
-38 HSYPIPSG
+38 
-46 GGAVVVIVFLVVAT
+46 
-60 SLFLNDRIPVNEYHA
+60 
-75 LMGGSLIAVLGF
+75 
-87 ADDVSSLSLWVRLP
+87 W
-101 TQFVAA
+101 
-107 FWVVYSLGGVPSI
+107 GV
-120 DFSFFQLSNSE
+120 
-131 ILILLGVLA
+131 
-140 LIWLLNLYNFMDGAD
+140 
-155 GLAGTELIFVTSM
+155 T
-168 SLVFAIIAGDNL
+168 VFAGACARL
-180 VALISAIL
+180 F
-188 ISSIS
+188 SSFT

-198 VILLIS
+198 VILLLS

-210 SGLGLVEPLDL
+210 SGLGLVEPLDI

-249 NIRNTVLRISLIR
+249 NIRNTVLKISLVR

-279 LSWPVA
+279 LSWQVA
-285 GVYSAIVLATGPTVV
+285 GIYSAIVLATGPTVV
-300 SPLVDQIKLVSP
+300 SPLVEQIKLDSP

-321 LVLEPIGAVLA
+321 LLLEPIGAVLA
-332 LLLLELILGDLHGI
+332 LLLLELTLGDLRGI
-346 KEVFIAL
+346 NDVFIAL

-358 GGVLIGISS
+358 GGVLIGLSS
-367 GWLLSEILKKIKNET
+367 GWLLSEILKKIKNEA

-393 FIFLVYGICEYIL
+393 FIFLVYGVCEYFL

-419 IVGKREIIDKERLDN
+419 IVGKREVIDKERLDN

-450 LASDVS
+450 LAADVS

-467 IICVLMLMI
+467 VVCVFMLMV

-481 SISLATMGGELDV
+481 SIWIATIGRELNLKEKIFLA
-494 KQRVFLSWL
+494 WL

-517 SIRLEQAGVLGAGRL
+517 SIRLEQAGILGAGRL

-544 GIQGLTARPL
+544 GIQGLSAKPL
-554 ANFLNLI
+554 ANRLELGQKN
-561 DKEI
+561 D

>member
-1 MSILFL
+1 M
-7 KIFLST
+7 T
-13 FFLTVIFEK
+13 PER
-22 LGHTP
+22 LG
-27 HLLDHPIKRSA
+27 LLWGI
-38 HSYPIPSG
+38 
-46 GGAVVVIVFLVVAT
+46 T
-60 SLFLNDRIPVNEYHA
+60 
-75 LMGGSLIAVLGF
+75 
-87 ADDVSSLSLWVRLP
+87 
-101 TQFVAA
+101 
-107 FWVVYSLGGVPSI
+107 
-120 DFSFFQLSNSE
+120 
-131 ILILLGVLA
+131 
-140 LIWLLNLYNFMDGAD
+140 
-155 GLAGTELIFVTSM
+155 
-168 SLVFAIIAGDNL
+168 VFAGACARL
-180 VALISAIL
+180 F
-188 ISSIS
+188 SSFT

-198 VILLIS
+198 VILLLS

-249 NIRNTVLRISLIR
+249 NIRNTVLKISLVR

-279 LSWPVA
+279 LSWQVA
-285 GVYSAIVLATGPTVV
+285 GIYSAIVLATGPTVV
-300 SPLVDQIKLVSP
+300 SPLVEQIKLASP

-321 LVLEPIGAVLA
+321 LLLEPIGAVLA
-332 LLLLELILGDLHGI
+332 LLLLELTLGDLRGI
-346 KEVFIAL
+346 NDVFIAL

-358 GGVLIGISS
+358 GGVLIGLSA
-367 GWLLSEILKKIKNET
+367 GWLLSEILKKIKNEA

-393 FIFLVYGICEYIL
+393 FIFLVYGICEYFL

-419 IVGKREIIDKERLDN
+419 IVGKREVIDKERLDN

-450 LASDVS
+450 LAADVS

-467 IICVLMLMI
+467 VICVFMLMV

-481 SISLATMGGELDV
+481 SIWIATIGRELNFKEKIFLA
-494 KQRVFLSWL
+494 WL
-503 APRGIVTAAVASLF
+503 APRGIVTAAVAPLF
-517 SIRLEQAGVLGAGRL
+517 SIRLEQAGILGAGRL

-544 GIQGLTARPL
+544 GIQGLSAKPL
-554 ANFLNLI
+554 ASRLELEQKNNLG
-561 DKEI
+561 

>member
-1 MSILFL
+1 M
-7 KIFLST
+7 T
-13 FFLTVIFEK
+13 PER
-22 LGHTP
+22 LG
-27 HLLDHPIKRSA
+27 LLWGI
-38 HSYPIPSG
+38 
-46 GGAVVVIVFLVVAT
+46 T
-60 SLFLNDRIPVNEYHA
+60 
-75 LMGGSLIAVLGF
+75 
-87 ADDVSSLSLWVRLP
+87 
-101 TQFVAA
+101 
-107 FWVVYSLGGVPSI
+107 
-120 DFSFFQLSNSE
+120 
-131 ILILLGVLA
+131 
-140 LIWLLNLYNFMDGAD
+140 
-155 GLAGTELIFVTSM
+155 
-168 SLVFAIIAGDNL
+168 VFAGAC
-180 VALISAIL
+180 ARL
-188 ISSIS
+188 ISSVS

-249 NIRNTVLRISLIR
+249 NIRNTVLKISLIR

-279 LSWPVA
+279 LSWSVA

-367 GWLLSEILKKIKNET
+367 GWLLSEILKKIKNEA

-406 PESGLPASVAAGF
+406 PESGLPASVASGF

-441 LAITVLFPL
+441 LSITVLFPL

-467 IICVLMLMI
+467 VICVLMLMI

>member
-1 MSILFL
+1 M
-7 KIFLST
+7 T
-13 FFLTVIFEK
+13 PER
-22 LGHTP
+22 LG
-27 HLLDHPIKRSA
+27 LLWGI
-38 HSYPIPSG
+38 
-46 GGAVVVIVFLVVAT
+46 T
-60 SLFLNDRIPVNEYHA
+60 
-75 LMGGSLIAVLGF
+75 
-87 ADDVSSLSLWVRLP
+87 
-101 TQFVAA
+101 
-107 FWVVYSLGGVPSI
+107 
-120 DFSFFQLSNSE
+120 
-131 ILILLGVLA
+131 
-140 LIWLLNLYNFMDGAD
+140 
-155 GLAGTELIFVTSM
+155 
-168 SLVFAIIAGDNL
+168 VFAGAC
-180 VALISAIL
+180 ARL
-188 ISSIS
+188 ISSVS

-210 SGLGLVEPLDL
+210 SGFGLVEPLDL

-367 GWLLSEILKKIKNET
+367 GWLLSEILKKIKNEA

-481 SISLATMGGELDV
+481 SISIATMGGELDV

-544 GIQGLTARPL
+544 GIQGLTAKPL

>member
-1 MSILFL
+1 MTPERLGLLWGITVFAGACARLF
-7 KIFLST
+7 
-13 FFLTVIFEK
+13 
-22 LGHTP
+22 
-27 HLLDHPIKRSA
+27 
-38 HSYPIPSG
+38 
-46 GGAVVVIVFLVVAT
+46 
-60 SLFLNDRIPVNEYHA
+60 
-75 LMGGSLIAVLGF
+75 
-87 ADDVSSLSLWVRLP
+87 SSL
-101 TQFVAA
+101 T
-107 FWVVYSLGGVPSI
+107 
-120 DFSFFQLSNSE
+120 
-131 ILILLGVLA
+131 
-140 LIWLLNLYNFMDGAD
+140 
-155 GLAGTELIFVTSM
+155 
-168 SLVFAIIAGDNL
+168 
-180 VALISAIL
+180 
-188 ISSIS
+188 

-198 VILLIS
+198 VILLLS
-204 GLFIGR
+204 GLLIGR

-249 NIRNTVLRISLIR
+249 NIRNTVLKISLIR

-279 LSWPVA
+279 LSWQVA
-285 GVYSAIVLATGPTVV
+285 GIYSAIVLATGPTVV
-300 SPLVDQIKLVSP
+300 SPLVEQIKLASP

-321 LVLEPIGAVLA
+321 LLLEPIGAVLA
-332 LLLLELILGDLHGI
+332 LLLLELTLGDLRGI
-346 KEVFIAL
+346 NDVFIAL

-358 GGVLIGISS
+358 GGVLIGIST
-367 GWLLSEILKKIKNET
+367 GWLLSEILKKIKNEE

-393 FIFLVYGICEYIL
+393 FIFLVYGICEYFL

-419 IVGKREIIDKERLDN
+419 IVGKREVIDKERLDN

-450 LASDVS
+450 LAADVS

-467 IICVLMLMI
+467 VVCVFMLMV

-481 SISLATMGGELDV
+481 SIWIATMGRDLNLKE
-494 KQRVFLSWL
+494 KIFLAWL

-517 SIRLEQAGVLGAGRL
+517 SIRLEQAGILGAGRL

-544 GIQGLTARPL
+544 GIQGLSAKPL
-554 ANFLNLI
+554 ANRLELGKKNSF
-561 DKEI
+561 D

>member
-1 MSILFL
+1 M
-7 KIFLST
+7 T
-13 FFLTVIFEK
+13 PER
-22 LGHTP
+22 LG
-27 HLLDHPIKRSA
+27 LLWGI
-38 HSYPIPSG
+38 
-46 GGAVVVIVFLVVAT
+46 T
-60 SLFLNDRIPVNEYHA
+60 
-75 LMGGSLIAVLGF
+75 
-87 ADDVSSLSLWVRLP
+87 
-101 TQFVAA
+101 
-107 FWVVYSLGGVPSI
+107 
-120 DFSFFQLSNSE
+120 
-131 ILILLGVLA
+131 
-140 LIWLLNLYNFMDGAD
+140 
-155 GLAGTELIFVTSM
+155 
-168 SLVFAIIAGDNL
+168 VFAGAFARL
-180 VALISAIL
+180 F
-188 ISSIS
+188 SSFT

-198 VILLIS
+198 VILLLS

-249 NIRNTVLRISLIR
+249 NIRNTVLKISLVR

-273 AHWLAG
+273 AHLLAG
-279 LSWPVA
+279 LSWQVA
-285 GVYSAIVLATGPTVV
+285 GIYSAIVLATGPTVV
-300 SPLVDQIKLVSP
+300 SPLVEQIKLASP

-321 LVLEPIGAVLA
+321 LLLEPIGAVLA
-332 LLLLELILGDLHGI
+332 LLLLELTLGDLRGI
-346 KEVFIAL
+346 NDVFIAL

-358 GGVLIGISS
+358 GGVLIGLST
-367 GWLLSEILKKIKNET
+367 GWLLSEILKKIKNDA

-393 FIFLVYGICEYIL
+393 FIFLVYGICEYFL

-419 IVGKREIIDKERLDN
+419 IVGKREVIDKERLDN

-450 LASDVS
+450 LAADVS

-467 IICVLMLMI
+467 VICVFMLMV
-476 IVRPI
+476 IVRPL
-481 SISLATMGGELDV
+481 SIWIATMGKELNL
-494 KQRVFLSWL
+494 KEKIFLAWL

-517 SIRLEQAGVLGAGRL
+517 SIRLEQAGILGAGRL

-544 GIQGLTARPL
+544 GIQGLSAKPL
-554 ANFLNLI
+554 ANKLELSQKNNL
-561 DKEI
+561 D

>member
-1 MSILFL
+1 M
-7 KIFLST
+7 T
-13 FFLTVIFEK
+13 PER
-22 LGHTP
+22 LG
-27 HLLDHPIKRSA
+27 LLWGI
-38 HSYPIPSG
+38 
-46 GGAVVVIVFLVVAT
+46 T
-60 SLFLNDRIPVNEYHA
+60 
-75 LMGGSLIAVLGF
+75 
-87 ADDVSSLSLWVRLP
+87 
-101 TQFVAA
+101 
-107 FWVVYSLGGVPSI
+107 
-120 DFSFFQLSNSE
+120 
-131 ILILLGVLA
+131 
-140 LIWLLNLYNFMDGAD
+140 
-155 GLAGTELIFVTSM
+155 
-168 SLVFAIIAGDNL
+168 VFAGACARL
-180 VALISAIL
+180 F
-188 ISSIS
+188 SSFT

-198 VILLIS
+198 VVLLLS

-249 NIRNTVLRISLIR
+249 NIRNTVLKISLVR

-279 LSWPVA
+279 LSWQVA
-285 GVYSAIVLATGPTVV
+285 GIYSAIVLATGPTVV
-300 SPLVDQIKLVSP
+300 SPLVEQIKLASP

-321 LVLEPIGAVLA
+321 LLLEPIGAVLA
-332 LLLLELILGDLHGI
+332 LLLLELTLGDLRGI
-346 KEVFIAL
+346 NDVFIAL

-358 GGVLIGISS
+358 GGVLIGLSA
-367 GWLLSEILKKIKNET
+367 GWLLSEILKKIKNEA

-393 FIFLVYGICEYIL
+393 FIFLVYGICEYFL

-419 IVGKREIIDKERLDN
+419 VVGKREVIDKERLDN

-450 LASDVS
+450 LAADVS

-467 IICVLMLMI
+467 VVCVFMLMV
-476 IVRPI
+476 IVRPV
-481 SISLATMGGELDV
+481 SIWIATIGRELNLKEKIFLA
-494 KQRVFLSWL
+494 WL

-517 SIRLEQAGVLGAGRL
+517 SIRLEQAGILGAGRL

-544 GIQGLTARPL
+544 GIQGLSAKPL
-554 ANFLNLI
+554 ANRLELG
-561 DKEI
+561 KKK